1 MSWGLQ
7 PVKLNP
13 ISLMAHLKK
22 DTFSILLLAVAE
34 FAFVT
39 KLKACQRMSSNDN
52 HMGIKVGFVIEQ
64 VFQIF
69 IMFLNHVEG
78 YMDMLADDEQLWVI
92 LRALLSKASGLTDK
106 LKHWW

>member
-1 MSWGLQ
+1 MGTPTSQTESHQSNG
-7 PVKLNP
+7 
-13 ISLMAHLKK
+13 SFKK
-22 DTFSILLLAVAE
+22 GHIFSILLLAVAE